1 MLDPAAAPPARPSL
15 WTRPGVARGVVIVG
29 GWTLVALFLFS
40 KYMAGRLLRDD
51 PTPWQDMLI
60 AWLLG
65 SYISAALTPGILWLG
80 DHFPVRKRPVA
91 RHIAIHVA
99 GGVAFTVAQLAL
111 EAAITVWTGIVSF
124 QSTTSFSLYFRVL
137 ILLGFHGSFLSYWLV
152 VGLQA
157 LWQFTQ
163 ESRRHEREAL
173 ELMTRAATLE
183 TQVVQARLGALKMQ
197 LQPHFLFNT
206 LNAVVSLVRARR
218 GREAEDTLA
227 HLSDL
232 LRWVLDDREQ
242 QEVPLARELEYVR
255 LYLAVEGVRFADR
268 LRVEYRVTPDVL
280 DGAVPHLCLQPIV
293 ENAIRHGI
301 EASSAAGEI
310 AISAERAG
318 DVLALTVEDDGP
330 GFVTGLPD
338 QRLPLGIG
346 LANTRLRLA
355 ELYGDRAS
363 LTTANAPGGGALVTI
378 RVPFRE
384 CDDTA
389 APQRAEVCR

>member
-1 MLDPAAAPPARPSL
+1 MSASPAESRIRPSL
-15 WTRPGVARGVVIVG
+15 WSRPGVARACVIVG

-40 KYMAGRLLRDD
+40 KNLAARLLRSD
-51 PTPWQDMLI
+51 PSPWQDLLI

-80 DHFPVRKRPVA
+80 DRFPVRKRPWA
-91 RHIAIHVA
+91 RNVAIHA
-99 GGVAFTVAQLAL
+99 GGGMVFAVLQLAL
-111 EAAITVWTGIVSF
+111 EATISVWTGIVSF
-124 QSTTSFSLYFRVL
+124 PSASSVGLYFRVL
-137 ILLGFHGSFLSYWLV
+137 MALGFHGSFLSYWLV
-152 VGLQA
+152 IGIQA
-157 LWQFTQ
+157 LWQFYG

-173 ELMTRAATLE
+173 ELMARAATLE

-268 LRVEYRVTPDVL
+268 LRVDYRIAPDAL

-301 EASSAAGEI
+301 EASAKAG
-310 AISAERAG
+310 AILITAERTG
-318 DVLALTVEDDGP
+318 DALALTVEDDGP
-330 GFVTGLPD
+330 GFPG
-338 QRLPLGIG
+338 QRQPVGIG
-346 LANTRLRLA
+346 LANTRMRLA
-355 ELYGDRAS
+355 DLYGTRAS
-363 LTTANAPGGGALVTI
+363 LTTANAIDGGAIVSI
-378 RVPFRE
+378 RLPFRE
-384 CDDTA
+384 CEDA
-389 APQRAEVCR
+389 APTTRAEVCR

>member
-1 MLDPAAAPPARPSL
+1 
-15 WTRPGVARGVVIVG
+15 VARGAIIVG

-40 KYMAGRLLRDD
+40 KNLAARLLRDD
-51 PTPWQDMLI
+51 PTSWQDLLI

-80 DHFPVRKRPVA
+80 DHFPVRKPPLA

-99 GGVAFTVAQLAL
+99 GGMAFVVLQLAL
-111 EAAITVWTGIVSF
+111 EAAITVWTGAVSF
-124 QSTTSFSLYFRVL
+124 PAARSVGVYFRVL
-137 ILLGFHGSFLSYWLV
+137 LALGFHGSFLSYWLV
-152 VGLQA
+152 IALQA
-157 LWQFTQ
+157 LWQFNQ

-173 ELMTRAATLE
+173 ELMARAANLE

-255 LYLAVEGVRFADR
+255 LYLAVERVRFADR
-268 LRVEYRVTPDVL
+268 LRVEYRIAPDAL
-280 DGAVPHLCLQPIV
+280 DCAVPHLCLQPIV
-293 ENAIRHGI
+293 ENAVRHGI
-301 EASSAAGEI
+301 EASAQARGITI
-310 AISAERAG
+310 AAERSG
-318 DVLALTVEDDGP
+318 DVLALSVEDDGP
-330 GFVTGLPD
+330 GFPPQG
-338 QRLPLGIG
+338 RAAGIG

-355 ELYGDRAS
+355 ELYGARAS
-363 LTTANAPGGGALVTI
+363 LSTINAPEGGAVVTI
-378 RVPFRE
+378 RLPFRE
-384 CDDTA
+384 CEDA
-389 APQRAEVCR
+389 APPLKAEACL

>member
-1 MLDPAAAPPARPSL
+1 MSEPVAARPARPSI
-15 WTRPGVARGVVIVG
+15 WSRPGVARGVVIVG

-80 DHFPVRKRPVA
+80 DHFPVRQRPFA
-91 RHIAIHVA
+91 RHIAIHIA
-99 GGVAFTVAQLAL
+99 GGVAFTILQLAL
-111 EAAITVWTGIVSF
+111 EAAITVWTGVVSF
-124 QSTTSFSLYFRVL
+124 PAATSIGVYFRVL
-137 ILLGFHGSFLSYWLV
+137 VLLGFHGSFLSYWLV

-183 TQVVQARLGALKMQ
+183 TQVMQARLGALKMQ

-268 LRVEYRVTPDVL
+268 LRVDYRIAPEAL

-301 EASSAAGEI
+301 EAASTAGAI
-310 AISAERAG
+310 TISAERTG

-330 GFVTGLPD
+330 GFAAVLAG
-338 QRLPLGIG
+338 QGQPLGIG
-346 LANTRLRLA
+346 LANTRLRLT
-355 ELYGDRAS
+355 ELYGARAS
-363 LTTANAPGGGALVTI
+363 LSTENAPDGGAVVTI
-378 RVPFRE
+378 RLPFRE
-384 CDDTA
+384 CDDAA
-389 APQRAEVCR
+389 APLRAELCR